1 MANTSSVH
9 RKNKITL
16 MMMMMMMMMMQ
27 AKHVCHDDADEDAS
41 KTCMP

>member
-1 MANTSSVH
+1 MANTSVH
-9 RKNKITL
+9 GKNKITL

-27 AKHVCHDDADEDAS
+27 ARHVCHDDDAS

>member
-1 MANTSSVH
+1 
-9 RKNKITL
+9 
-16 MMMMMMMMMMQ
+16 MMMMMMQ